1 MVLELEPDT
10 FVHIFSDKGVLSIFN
25 RDKIEKH
32 IIGKSSNMDDL
43 VEISKDVSFIIL
55 HMEGI

>member
-25 RDKIEKH
+25 RDKIEKYL
-32 IIGKSSNMDDL
+32 IGKSSNMNDL
-43 VEISKDVSFIIL
+43 VEISKDISFNIL
-55 HMEGI
+55 HMAGI